1 MKNLIIIYGEEDFL
15 VKEKTKEVLNQLLKP
30 EEKAFGL
37 EKISAENYSYSNLFQ
52 QIHTP
57 PAFSPKKVI
66 FCQDCGPFDL
76 KADDRETKHY
86 ETLLTHLAEN
96 VYVVFEILENVD
108 GRKKLNKFLLSE
120 AQTFSFPKIA
130 EWEEQKFIDFIIE
143 TVKKNGAT
151 IGLEEANQ
159 LLSCTGPHLGILY
172 SEIQKLVSAS
182 LGSTPLTERS
192 RGEKG
197 GQDSPKIIT
206 AQLIESLASR
216 GEVRA
221 FALSEYYRQGRLR
234 DALVSMEEALK
245 LNKPALQILGQ
256 LVNMNRLLIQLRSYL
271 NEGIGYDEMASETGK
286 NVFFIKRI
294 VKEMPAYF
302 AMDYLLAAHSA
313 MAMADESIKSGKLS
327 PLQALRQVFVEV
339 GLKHPKISATLA

>member
-1 MKNLIIIYGEEDFL
+1 MKKLIIIYGEEDFL
-15 VKEKTKEVLNQLLKP
+15 VKEKTKEVLNKLLKP

-37 EKISAENYSYSNLFQ
+37 ERFDAKNYSYSNLFQ

-57 PAFSPKKVI
+57 PAFSPQKVI

-76 KADDRETKHY
+76 KAEDNQIKHY
-86 ETLLTHLAEN
+86 ETLLTHLPEN
-96 VYVVFEILENVD
+96 VFVVFEVLENID
-108 GRKKLNKFLLSE
+108 GRKKLNKFLLNE
-120 AQTFSFPKIA
+120 AEVFNFPKIA
-130 EWEEQKFIDFIIE
+130 EWEEQKFVDFISE
-143 TVKKNGAT
+143 TVKKLGYS

-159 LLSCTGPHLGILY
+159 LLGCTGPHLGILY
-172 SEIQKLVSAS
+172 SEIQKLTAA
-182 LGSTPLTERS
+182 L
-192 RGEKG
+192 G
-197 GQDSPKIIT
+197 GQKTIT
-206 AQLIESLASR
+206 TQLIESLASR

-256 LVNMNRLLIQLRSYL
+256 LVNMNRLLIQLRSFL
-271 NEGIGYDEMASETGK
+271 NEGVSYDEMAKETGK
-286 NVFFIKRI
+286 NAFFIKRI

-313 MAMADESIKSGKLS
+313 MSQADEAIKSGKLS

-339 GLKHPKISATLA
+339 GLKHPKISAALS

>member
-15 VKEKTKEVLNQLLKP
+15 VKEKTKEVLSQLLTP

-37 EKISAENYSYSNLFQ
+37 ERIDSKNYSYSNLFQ
-52 QIHTP
+52 QIHTA

-76 KADDRETKHY
+76 KAEDREIKHY
-86 ETLLTHLAEN
+86 ETLLTHLPDG
-96 VYVVFEILENVD
+96 VTVIFEVLENID

-120 AQTFSFPKIA
+120 AEVFHFPKIA
-130 EWEEQKFIDFIIE
+130 EWEEQKFIDFIRE
-143 TVKKNGAT
+143 TVKKRGYT

-159 LLSCTGPHLGILY
+159 LLACTGPHLGILD
-172 SEIQKLVSAS
+172 SEIQKLTGAA
-182 LGSTPLTERS
+182 GDQKTIST
-192 RGEKG
+192 
-197 GQDSPKIIT
+197 
-206 AQLIESLASR
+206 ALIESLASR

-234 DALVSMEEALK
+234 DALISMEEALK

-256 LVNMNRLLIQLRSYL
+256 LVNMNRLLIQLRSFL
-271 NEGIGYDEMASETGK
+271 NEGISYDEMARETGK
-286 NVFFIKRI
+286 NAFFIKRI

-302 AMDYLLAAHSA
+302 AMDYLLSAHSS
-313 MAMADESIKSGKLS
+313 MAMADEAIKSGKLS
-327 PLQALRQVFVEV
+327 PQQALRQVFVEV
-339 GLKHPKISATLA
+339 GLKHPKISAILG